1 MSANESGVWAL
12 RSGVY
17 ESSDGGDNV
26 NYSVDSETAP
36 DDDKDE
42 SGSSTGGRGFYRAA
56 IWFKCN
62 AASVGGRAA
71 DEDPDPENNWRYKN
85 GVPILQDDGNGISA
99 YSSSRASKAV
109 VRKGIDVGEHNG
121 TIWNYRLGKRMGRQ
135 VRDLFW
141 RKPSMLRPFS
151 SIGKIWWTG

>member
-1 MSANESGVWAL
+1 MNPAMAAIMPITVLIPRQRRMMAKMSPAFLQGGV
-12 RSGVY
+12 
-17 ESSDGGDNV
+17 
-26 NYSVDSETAP
+26 
-36 DDDKDE
+36 
-42 SGSSTGGRGFYRAA
+42 FYRAA

-109 VRKGIDVGEHNG
+109 VRKGIDVGERNG
-121 TIWNYRLGKRMGRQ
+121 TIWNYRLGKRMGWQ